1 MNNVLGIF
9 RHVKNT
15 VNFKAGDTIF
25 NEGDTGDYMY
35 IVQEGTVDVVLRGKI
50 VESVETGGIIGE
62 MALIDNEKR
71 SAGAVAQTDC
81 RLVPVSQKQ
90 FTFMVQETPYFA
102 LQVMHIMAE
111 RLRKQHERLN

>member
-15 VNFKAGDTIF
+15 VSFKAGDTIF
-25 NEGDTGDYMY
+25 NEGDSGDYMY
-35 IVQEGTVDVVLRGKI
+35 IVQEGTVDVILHGKV
-50 VESVETGGIIGE
+50 VESVEAGGIIGE

-71 SAGAVAQTDC
+71 SAAAIAQTDC

-111 RLRKQHERLN
+111 RLRKQHERV

>member
-9 RHVKNT
+9 RHVKDT

-25 NEGDTGDYMY
+25 NEGEPGEIMY
-35 IVQEGTVDVVLRGKI
+35 IVQEGIVDIVLRGKV
-50 VESVETGGIIGE
+50 VESVGEGGIVGE
-62 MALIDNEKR
+62 MALIDQEAR

-81 RLVPVSQKQ
+81 RLVAVGQKR

-111 RLRKQHERLN
+111 RLRRQHERM